1 MSYFV
6 KKRLFAQKQIAL
18 ISFFY
23 FFIKNPIAFLPIF
36 GQEIDKRILSRLY
49 YIMDEK
55 SKACPFFQTFT
66 RNYSSNA
73 RILSKTSIL

>member
-1 MSYFV
+1 MPIFLSNKRPFPKKHTVFMSYFV

-55 SKACPFFQTFT
+55 S
-66 RNYSSNA
+66 
-73 RILSKTSIL
+73 